1 MERDANYAAVGAF
14 VVLVVVMAGLFVYWY
29 SDAREHRDFTR
40 YEIYFSGSVSGLTR
54 GSQVRYLGVDVGRV
68 VTMRIDSRN
77 SNRVEVIVDIDSSA
91 PITANT
97 VAQLS
102 LQGVTGLLYI
112 DLTGTE
118 GNRSVLPPVPSQ
130 QYPVIRSS
138 RSNFDLVLSSLP
150 KLTASA
156 DEVVQ
161 RAGRL
166 LSDRNINA
174 ITATLANLERASTSF
189 PETIEQLRALTRDL
203 RSTSENVRTV
213 AQSIQG
219 ITENFGP
226 QLQST
231 MTQVTAVANNL
242 EKASSA
248 LQAVVDDNR
257 RDLRSFTRDGLPE
270 LERLLR
276 DGRDAATEVRD
287 LARSLKEN
295 PSQLLYQTTPG
306 GVEVAK

>member
-14 VVLVVVMAGLFVYWY
+14 VVLVIVMAGLFIYWY

-40 YEIYFSGSVSGLTR
+40 YEIYFSGSVSGLAR

-68 VTMRIDSRN
+68 VTMRIDPRN

-97 VAQLS
+97 IAQLS

-112 DLTGTE
+112 DLTGTDAS
-118 GNRSVLPPVPSQ
+118 RALLPPVASQ

-166 LSDRNINA
+166 LSDRNISA
-174 ITATLANLERASTSF
+174 ITAALDNVQRASTSF
-189 PETIEQLRALTRDL
+189 PETIEQLRDLTRDL

-213 AQSIQG
+213 AQSIQS
-219 ITENFGP
+219 IAQSFGP
-226 QLQST
+226 QLQGT
-231 MTQVTAVANNL
+231 MTQVTAAADNL
-242 EKASSA
+242 EKATSA
-248 LQAVVDDNR
+248 LQAIVIDNR

-276 DGRDAATEVRD
+276 DGRDAAAEVRD
-287 LARSLKEN
+287 LARSLRED
-295 PSQLLYQTTPG
+295 PAQLLYQRPMG
-306 GVEVAK
+306 GVEIAQ

>member
-14 VVLVVVMAGLFVYWY
+14 VVLVIVMAGLFVYWY

-68 VTMRIDSRN
+68 VTMRIDPRN
-77 SNRVEVIVDIDSSA
+77 SNRVEVIVDVDASA
-91 PITANT
+91 PITAGT

-112 DLTGTE
+112 DLTGTDS
-118 GNRSVLPPVPSQ
+118 NRSLLPPVPRQ
-130 QYPVIRSS
+130 EYPVIRSS

-150 KLTASA
+150 KLTAAA
-156 DEVVQ
+156 DEVVL

-174 ITATLANLERASTSF
+174 ITVTLDNVQRASTSF
-189 PETIEQLRALTRDL
+189 PATVEQLRALTADL

-213 AQSIQG
+213 AQSMQG
-219 ITENFGP
+219 ITRDFGP
-226 QLQST
+226 QLQTT

-242 EKASSA
+242 EKATGA
-248 LQAVVDDNR
+248 LQAIVDDNR
-257 RDLRSFTRDGLPE
+257 RDLRSFTRDSLPQ

-276 DGRDAATEVRD
+276 DGRDAASEVRD
-287 LARSLKEN
+287 LARSLREN
-295 PSQLLYQTTPG
+295 PSQLLYQTPTG
-306 GVEVAK
+306 GVEIAR

>member
-14 VVLVVVMAGLFVYWY
+14 VVLVIVMAGLFVYWY
-29 SDAREHRDFTR
+29 SDAREHREYTR

-68 VTMRIDSRN
+68 RTMRIDPRD
-77 SNRVEVIVDIDSSA
+77 SNRVEVIVDIDASA

-112 DLTGTE
+112 DLTGRD
-118 GNRSVLPPVPSQ
+118 GNRSLLPPVPSQ

-174 ITATLANLERASTSF
+174 ITATLQNLQRASTSF
-189 PETIEQLRALTRDL
+189 PATIEQLRQLTSDL
-203 RSTSENVRTV
+203 RTTSENVRTV
-213 AQSIQG
+213 AQSIQA
-219 ITENFGP
+219 ITGSFGP

-231 MTQVTAVANNL
+231 MTQVTAVADHL

-248 LQAVVDDNR
+248 LQAIVDDNR
-257 RDLRSFTRDGLPE
+257 RDLRSFTRDSLPE

-276 DGRDAATEVRD
+276 DGRDAAVEVRD
-287 LARSLKEN
+287 LARSLRED
-295 PSQLLYQTTPG
+295 PSQLLYQTPAG
-306 GVEVAK
+306 GVEIAP